1 MYHPATRVLTVLELL
16 QTYGSMNGPEL
27 AARLEVDVRTVR
39 RYVTMLQDLGI
50 PVESARGRYGAY
62 RLRPG
67 FKLPPLMFTEDEALA
82 LVLGLLASRSLNM
95 TLDAPAFEGALAKIE
110 RVMPETL
117 RQRVQ
122 AVQEMLVLDTH
133 GAEAASVS
141 DLVVPFSLAAQQH
154 RQLWIE
160 YTSGQDAVTQ
170 RMIEPYGVVYREGRW
185 YAVGYCR
192 LREDIRVF
200 RLDRV
205 LTAQLQDTHFDPPA
219 DFDSLAYL
227 LDSIVQ
233 IKSTWQVE
241 VLLTLPWEEARRRIP
256 ATLGTV
262 EQTSDGVHL
271 QCFMEDLEWIAY
283 FLIDLRCP
291 FVVYRPAELR
301 DVLRQVAAQI
311 VASAETITP
320 KGENKCMAQHR
331 N

>member
-122 AVQEMLVLDTH
+122 AVQDMLVFDMH
-133 GAEAASVS
+133 KAEAAPVS

-160 YTSGQDAVTQ
+160 YTSGQDVVTQ

-192 LREDIRVF
+192 LRADIRVF

-205 LTAQLQDTHFDPPA
+205 LAAQLQDTHFDPPA

-233 IKSTWQVE
+233 IKSPWQVE

-256 ATLGTV
+256 ATLGTI
-262 EQTSDGVHL
+262 EQTSDGVYL

-301 DVLRQVAAQI
+301 DVLRQAAAQI
-311 VASAETITP
+311 VASTETITP
-320 KGENKCMAQHR
+320 KGENKCMAQRR

>member
-27 AARLEVDVRTVR
+27 AGRLEVDVRTVR
-39 RYVTMLQDLGI
+39 RYITMLQDLGI

-82 LVLGLLASRSLNM
+82 LVLGLLATRALNM

-122 AVQEMLVLDTH
+122 AVQEMLVLDLH
-133 GAEAASVS
+133 KAEAAPAS
-141 DLVVPFSLAAQQH
+141 DLVVPFSLAARQH

-160 YTSGQDAVTQ
+160 YMSGQDAATE

-185 YAVGYCR
+185 YAIGYCR
-192 LREDIRVF
+192 LREDMRVF

-205 LTAQLQDTHFDPPA
+205 LTAQLQDTHFQPPA

-241 VLLTLPWEEARRRIP
+241 V
-256 ATLGTV
+256 
-262 EQTSDGVHL
+262 
-271 QCFMEDLEWIAY
+271 C
-283 FLIDLRCP
+283 LRCHGRKHAS
-291 FVVYRPAELR
+291 VYRLHLARYNKHLMGCTSN
-301 DVLRQVAAQI
+301 VLWRI
-311 VASAETITP
+311 CI
-320 KGENKCMAQHR
+320 GLLIF
-331 N
+331 